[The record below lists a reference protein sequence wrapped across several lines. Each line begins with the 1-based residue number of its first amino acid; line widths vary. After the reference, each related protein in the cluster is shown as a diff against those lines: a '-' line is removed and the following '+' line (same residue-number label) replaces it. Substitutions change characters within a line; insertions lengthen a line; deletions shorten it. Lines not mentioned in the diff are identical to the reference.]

1 MHRYGIEVATFIFE
15 SRAVEERD
23 KLSRSIPAGC
33 RVVTSFEDDAWVYRV
48 VVGPL
53 TSRAEA
59 ESLGADL
66 AERGVVGE
74 ARVVRWTSTESTRR

>member
-1 MHRYGIEVATFIFE
+1 MHRYGIEVATFIVE

-23 KLSRSIPAGC
+23 KLARSIPVGC
-33 RVVTSFEDDAWVYRV
+33 CVVTSLEDDAWVYHV

-53 TSRAEA
+53 TSQSEA

-66 AERGVVGE
+66 SERGVVGE
-74 ARVVRWTSTESTRR
+74 ARVVRWTATESVRR